1 MIGGYRLEGILP
13 LFKPAGLTSHDCV
26 FKLRKILRTKKV
38 GHTGTLDPDVT
49 GVLPI
54 CIGKATKVAEYITD
68 AGKAYEGE
76 VTIGYSTTTEDASG
90 EIVEQKPVTR
100 TIQREEILQVFHTLT
115 GEIEQTPPM
124 FSAVKVGGVR
134 LYEYARKGIE
144 VERPT
149 RKVSIYS
156 IELLDDQ
163 TEFSGENIK
172 FRFRVSCS
180 KGTYIRTLAVM
191 IGEKLGFP
199 AHMSWLQRVQSAA
212 FSLEDCLTFEEIEKH
227 MEAGTI
233 NSVLRPLETALSHL
247 PKLLINDKVAEKV
260 KNGALLQ
267 MPEHL
272 KTSNGPIIAE
282 TADGQALA
290 IYSQHPSKPEFLK
303 PVKVLRNELDE
314 KGTV

>member
-1 MIGGYRLEGILP
+1 LEGILP
-13 LFKPAGLTSHDCV
+13 LYKPAGLTSHDCV
-26 FKLRKILRTKKV
+26 FRLRKILKTKKV

-68 AGKAYEGE
+68 AGKSYEGE
-76 VTIGYSTTTEDASG
+76 VTIGFSTTTEDASG
-90 EIVEQKPVTR
+90 EIVEQKPVDR
-100 TIQREEILQVFHTLT
+100 TIRREEILQVFHSIT

-149 RKVSIYS
+149 RKVTIYS
-156 IELLDDQ
+156 IELLDDRD
-163 TEFSGENIK
+163 EFIGETVQ
-172 FRFRVSCS
+172 FRFKVSCS

-191 IGEKLGFP
+191 IGEILGFP
-199 AHMSWLQRVQSAA
+199 AHMSFLQRVQSAA
-212 FSLEDCLTFEEIEKH
+212 FSLEDCLTFDEIEKH

-233 NSVLRPLETALSHL
+233 SSVLRPLETALSHL
-247 PKLLINDKVAEKV
+247 PKFLINDKVAEKV

-272 KTSNGPIIAE
+272 KTINGPIVAE
-282 TADGQALA
+282 TADGLALA
-290 IYSQHPSKPEFLK
+290 IYSMHPSKSDLFK
-303 PVKVLRNELDE
+303 PVKVLRNDFDE

>member
-1 MIGGYRLEGILP
+1 MEGILP

-26 FKLRKILRTKKV
+26 FKLRKILKTKKV

-76 VTIGYSTTTEDASG
+76 VTLGFSTTTEDASG
-90 EIVEQKPVTR
+90 EIVAQKLVDR
-100 TIQREEILQVFHTLT
+100 TITRDEIMNVLDSLT

-124 FSAVKVGGVR
+124 YSAVKVGGVR

-149 RKVSIYS
+149 RKVNIYT
-156 IELLDDQ
+156 IELLDDRS
-163 TEFSGENIK
+163 EFSGETIQ

-191 IGEKLGFP
+191 MGELLGFP
-199 AHMSWLQRVQSAA
+199 AHMSNLIRIQSAS
-212 FSLEDCLTFEEIEKH
+212 FKLEDCLTFDEIEKM
-227 MEAGTI
+227 MEAGKMEE
-233 NSVLRPLETALSHL
+233 VLRPLETALSHL
-247 PKLLINDKVAEKV
+247 PKLLINDTVAEKV
-260 KNGALLQ
+260 KNGALLKI
-267 MPEHL
+267 PEHL
-272 KTSNGPIIAE
+272 NNSNGPIIAE
-282 TADGQALA
+282 TTEGLALA
-290 IYSQHPSKPEFLK
+290 IYAKHPNKPGLLK
-303 PVKVLRNELDE
+303 PVKVLRNEI
-314 KGTV
+314 V

>member
-1 MIGGYRLEGILP
+1 MEGILP
-13 LFKPAGLTSHDCV
+13 FLKPAGLTSHDCV
-26 FKLRKILRTKKV
+26 FKLRKILKTKKI

-54 CIGKATKVAEYITD
+54 CIGKATKVAEYITE

-76 VTIGYSTTTEDASG
+76 VTIGFSTTTEDASG
-90 EIVEQKPVTR
+90 DLVEKKFVNR
-100 TIQREEILQVFHTLT
+100 TIQREEIQKVLDSLT

-149 RKVSIYS
+149 RKVKIYS
-156 IELLDDQ
+156 IQLLDDR
-163 TEFSGENIK
+163 TEFTGETIQ

-191 IGEKLGFP
+191 IGECLGYP
-199 AHMSWLQRVQSAA
+199 AHMSNLTRIQSASYMLA
-212 FSLEDCLTFEEIEKH
+212 DCLTFAEVEKI
-227 MEAGTI
+227 MEAGAIAT
-233 NSVLRPLETALSHL
+233 VLKPLETALSHL

-267 MPEHL
+267 IPEHL
-272 KTSNGPIIAE
+272 KTTNGPIIAE
-282 TADGQALA
+282 TKDGLA
-290 IYSQHPSKPEFLK
+290 IAIYAKHPNKPDLLK
-303 PVKVLRNELDE
+303 PVKVLRNEIE
-314 KGTV
+314 

>member
-1 MIGGYRLEGILP
+1 MVEGILP

-26 FKLRKILRTKKV
+26 FKLRKILKTKKV

-76 VTIGYSTTTEDASG
+76 VTIGFSTTTEDASG
-90 EIVEQKPVTR
+90 EVVEKKDVDR
-100 TIQREEILQVFHTLT
+100 NLLREEIQKVLDSLT

-149 RKVSIYS
+149 RRVTIYS
-156 IELLDDQ
+156 IELLDDR
-163 TEFSGENIK
+163 TEFSGETIR

-191 IGEKLGFP
+191 IGEKLGYP
-199 AHMSWLQRVQSAA
+199 AHMSKLIRIQSAA
-212 FSLEDCLTFEEIEKH
+212 FTLEDCLTFEEVEKL
-227 MEAGTI
+227 METGKIST
-233 NSVLRPLETALSHL
+233 VLRPLESALSYL
-247 PKLLINDKVAEKV
+247 PKLQINDKVAEKV
-260 KNGALLQ
+260 KNGAVLQ
-267 MPEHL
+267 IPEHL
-272 KTSNGPIIAE
+272 KTTNGPIIAE
-282 TADGQALA
+282 TAEGLALA
-290 IYSQHPSKPEFLK
+290 IYAKHPSKPDLLK
-303 PVKVLRNELDE
+303 PVKVLRNE
-314 KGTV
+314 